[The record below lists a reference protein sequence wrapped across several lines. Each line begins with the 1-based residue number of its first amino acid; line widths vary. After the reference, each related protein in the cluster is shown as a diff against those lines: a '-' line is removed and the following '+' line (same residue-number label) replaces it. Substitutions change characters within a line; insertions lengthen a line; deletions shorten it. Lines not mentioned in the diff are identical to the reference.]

1 MIQWSTIDGPYHG
14 AVEMPRNRQDAR
26 AATEGASQRPQFF
39 EGFKTEQIQT
49 SGATINTVYGGNRNG
64 APLLL
69 LHGIPET
76 HVLAQGRA
84 DAIAGLFYRDDGP
97 ARL

>member
-1 MIQWSTIDGPYHG
+1 MQRD
-14 AVEMPRNRQDAR
+14 RQDADT
-26 AATEGASQRPQFF
+26 ATEGETQRTQFF
-39 EGFKTEQIQT
+39 EGFKTEQIKT

-76 HVLAQGRA
+76 HVLWR
-84 DAIAGLFYRDDGP
+84 
-97 ARL
+97 